1 MGRNHI
7 TVLNVMDRCFR
18 VPIVHLTSVPCFAA
32 MPRLAETLDCA
43 FMAELVQSLEY
54 AFDVLALPAK

>member
-1 MGRNHI
+1 
-7 TVLNVMDRCFR
+7 
-18 VPIVHLTSVPCFAA
+18 
-32 MPRLAETLDCA
+32 MPRLAETLDYA